1 MRVMNA
7 VLTVLLCAGPA
18 AAALS
23 DMAVSVRDNTGSA
36 RSTFSNTESI
46 TLHQQVRNDTDESP
60 MLVGFVFQIIGPSG
74 AVEFQHTGNAAPGTP
89 GLAQTQ
95 LSGLQISRFYSTPGQ
110 YIFKGK
116 TKVIT
121 AGETIADPGVTTA
134 SVNFTVASPNITLI
148 YPPSGSRDLSDN
160 PLTFRWTSSGAARY
174 RVTVADN
181 PSLNI
186 PVHSGTNNGESSYS
200 YPAVPSEPREQLVG
214 GQVYYWKVEGLDAIG
229 NKISES
235 LTYSFSM
242 RSESSTQSRNVMV
255 KNVSM
260 TTAVLDWEKPISFK
274 AAVYNG
280 GGTTESNISLR
291 FSLGGI
297 QAQDSPRAI
306 ETLASGQTVE
316 YSFTAF
322 APADQDQSLAVA
334 CVDIFDDNI
343 PDNCKT
349 LLVSRSQAPAGGTS
363 ASRQLTYEEMWQAI
377 LQRLG
382 PEAAAELQGYTFSA
396 ISCPN
401 CTGDELQDI
410 FLQLLS
416 GEAELVSASVTGDDG
431 TGASA
436 ATSDASAD
444 DSAGPQGVMGLDMA
458 DFEEWSGYSD
468 GFANDK
474 PLMFAARNR
483 KEWRKAWE
491 TVASGDA
498 PEINFSRKMV
508 LVMVAGPRDN
518 AEAIRILGSR
528 KTDKGVFFDYY
539 LIAAPRGR
547 APSGR
552 AVLFKLA
559 DKHDEDVRF
568 NRIDVGR

>member
-1 MRVMNA
+1 MRSIKA
-7 VLTVLLCAGPA
+7 VLILLLWAGPA
-18 AAALS
+18 SAALS
-23 DMAVSVRDNTGSA
+23 DMSVSVRDNAGSVRA
-36 RSTFSNTESI
+36 TFSNTESI
-46 TLHQQVRNDTDESP
+46 TLHQQVRNDTDASP
-60 MLVGFVFQIIGPSG
+60 SQVAFVFKVLNPAG
-74 AVEFQHTGNAAPGTP
+74 AIAFKHTGNAAPGTP

-95 LSGLQISRFYSTPGQ
+95 LSGLQIARFYSTPGQ
-110 YIFKGK
+110 YIFR
-116 TKVIT
+116 
-121 AGETIADPGVTTA
+121 GEATLDGVTLTA
-134 SVNFTVASPNITLI
+134 DISFTVASPNITLI
-148 YPPSGSRDLSDN
+148 YPPSGSRDLSDT

-186 PVHSGTNNGESSYS
+186 PVHTGTNNGESSYS
-200 YPAVPSEPREQLVG
+200 YPIAPSEPREQLVG
-214 GQVYYWKVEGLDAIG
+214 GQVYYWKVEGIDAAG

-242 RSESSTQSRNVMV
+242 RSESSSQSRNVMV
-255 KNVSM
+255 KNVSV
-260 TTAVLDWEKPISFK
+260 TTAVLDWEQPITFK

-280 GGTTESNISLR
+280 GGTSESNISLR

-297 QAQDSPRAI
+297 QAQDSPKAI
-306 ETLASGQTVE
+306 EMLASGQTVE

-363 ASRQLTYEEMWQAI
+363 SSRQLTYEEMWQAI

-396 ISCPN
+396 ISCPS

-416 GEAELVSASVTGDDG
+416 GEAELISASI
-431 TGASA
+431 TGADGSGAA
-436 ATSDASAD
+436 ATTAEASAD
-444 DSAGPQGVMGLDMA
+444 DSAGPQGVLGLDAA
-458 DFEEWSGYSD
+458 DFTEWSGYSD
-468 GFANDK
+468 AFANDK
-474 PLMFAARNR
+474 PLMFAARSR

-518 AEAIRILGSR
+518 AEAVRILGSR
-528 KTDKGVFFDYY
+528 KTDKGTYFDYY
-539 LIAAPRGR
+539 LIAAPKGR

-559 DKHDEDVRF
+559 DRSDGEIGF

>member
-7 VLTVLLCAGPA
+7 VLIVMLCAGPA

-23 DMAVSVRDNTGSA
+23 DMAVSVRDNAGSA
-36 RSTFSNTESI
+36 RATFSNTESI
-46 TLHQQVRNDTDESP
+46 ALHQQVRNDTDESP
-60 MLVGFVFQIIGPSG
+60 SQVAFVFKVIGPSG
-74 AVEFQHTGNAAPGTP
+74 AILFKHTGNAAPGTP

-95 LSGLQISRFYSTPGQ
+95 LSGLQISRFYTTPGQ
-110 YIFKGK
+110 YIFRGEA
-116 TKVIT
+116 TLTGT
-121 AGETIADPGVTTA
+121 APEIAADV
-134 SVNFTVASPNITLI
+134 SFTVASPNITLI

-186 PVHSGTNNGESSYS
+186 PVHTGTNAGESSYS

-255 KNVSM
+255 KNISM
-260 TTAVLDWEKPISFK
+260 TTAALDWERPISFK

-363 ASRQLTYEEMWQAI
+363 TSRQLTYEEMWQAI

-431 TGASA
+431 AGASA
-436 ATSDASAD
+436 AASEASAD

-458 DFEEWSGYSD
+458 DFDEWSGYSD

-508 LVMVAGPRDN
+508 LVMVAGPGDN

-539 LIAAPRGR
+539 LIAAPKGR
-547 APSGR
+547 AASGR

-559 DKHDEDVRF
+559 DKHDEDIRF